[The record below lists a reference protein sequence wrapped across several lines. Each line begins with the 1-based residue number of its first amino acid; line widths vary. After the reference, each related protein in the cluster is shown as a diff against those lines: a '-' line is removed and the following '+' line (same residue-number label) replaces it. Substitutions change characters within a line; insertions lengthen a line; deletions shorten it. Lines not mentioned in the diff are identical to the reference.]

1 MKHGS
6 PVDMMKANY
15 GSAMPNKHGDGDGEK
30 KSPDVKVTLPEVEVK
45 AKKSVPKSETN
56 NAKRAKVRQEYYA
69 LKKLGTD
76 KALRKAQMMEIENK
90 YGFFTQ
96 IKEKKG

>member
-1 MKHGS
+1 
-6 PVDMMKANY
+6 MKANY